1 MNMSEQFI
9 KRLINNRI
17 INVKDYIINNYV
29 KLGLNEQTAM
39 LLLHIYNFSEQGFE
53 FLSINAL
60 KEKMSIDFIK
70 CADLVFKLVQ
80 ENLIAFEIKVD
91 NGKTKEKYT
100 LEPLYNKILD
110 NLMNENNQID
120 QVNNDNVAS
129 DLVGLIENDFGRT
142 LSSFEIQYISAW
154 LNEYKYDFSLIKLAI
169 KEAIFNK
176 VYNLKYVDRILLN
189 WQQSNINTVEKAME
203 YTKTFK
209 RYENKTTTKNNNEQE
224 EYVSWM
230 R

>member
-1 MNMSEQFI
+1 MSEQFI